1 MRIEMNMRPG
11 TPPILDVNLRK
22 LRNDIE
28 NSRDFLFGKVLNKEK
43 PHLFRPS

>member
-1 MRIEMNMRPG
+1 MRPG